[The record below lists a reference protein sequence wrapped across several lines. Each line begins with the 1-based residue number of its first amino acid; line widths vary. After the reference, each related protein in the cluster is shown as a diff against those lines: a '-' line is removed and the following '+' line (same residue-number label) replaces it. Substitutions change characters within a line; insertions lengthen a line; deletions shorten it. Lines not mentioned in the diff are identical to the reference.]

1 MEKIDFKKTFKNLYK
16 AKPNAEIIEVPE
28 LRFLIIEGKGNP
40 NTSQDYKN
48 AVEVLFG
55 LSYIIKFMI
64 KKSLQIDYAVMPL
77 EGLWWINDMEN
88 FSIDKKDEWKWNAMI
103 MQPEFITI
111 ELVEKGISEFKKKK
125 NTGAVDKIR
134 FEKFTEGKAVQ
145 VLHIGPFFEEGP
157 VISKLHKFIEEKGF
171 KLSGKHH
178 EIYLSDIRKADPK
191 NWKTII
197 RQPFI

>member
-111 ELVEKGISEFKKKK
+111 ELVEKGISELKKKK
-125 NTGAVDKIR
+125 NTSAIDKVKL
-134 FEKFTEGKAVQ
+134 EKFNEGKAVQ
-145 VLHIGPFFEEGP
+145 ILHIGPFSEEGP

>member
-48 AVEVLFG
+48 VVEVLFG

-77 EGLWWINDMEN
+77 EGLWWINDMKN
-88 FSIDKKDEWKWNAMI
+88 FNIDKKDEWKWNAMI

-111 ELVEKGISEFKKKK
+111 ELVEKGISELKKKK
-125 NTGAVDKIR
+125 NTSAIDKVKL
-134 FEKFTEGKAVQ
+134 EKFNEGKAVQ
-145 VLHIGPFFEEGP
+145 VLHIGPFSEEGP